1 MILKRLERGAF
12 GKVFIVK
19 RKSSEDCN
27 YRVFAAKITRRCW
40 HNVELEV
47 FSQVVWHPYLVQ
59 LVSFFKT
66 KVSGSYLYVT
76 VFRQLLIMKFT
87 MTVNM

>member
-1 MILKRLERGAF
+1 MILKHLERGAF
-12 GKVFIVK
+12 GNIFIVK

-27 YRVFAAKITRRCW
+27 YRVFAAKMTRRRRHSLEW
-40 HNVELEV
+40 EV
-47 FSQVVWHPYLVQ
+47 FSQVVWHPCLVQ

-66 KVSGSYLYVT
+66 KVSGSYLNVT